1 MAKRKIGLICS
12 LTYYEMKLV
21 VAVFSRIILDNELK
35 GAYTKKRI
43 HDLIYKFIDMLT
55 KQKHL
60 KCQRIK
66 MISKHLKDIKKL
78 LKAYHK
84 KFDCFG
90 KPIKKETKKRK
101 KRKNG
106 SR

>member
-1 MAKRKIGLICS
+1 
-12 LTYYEMKLV
+12 
-21 VAVFSRIILDNELK
+21 
-35 GAYTKKRI
+35 
-43 HDLIYKFIDMLT
+43 
-55 KQKHL
+55 
-60 KCQRIK
+60 

-90 KPIKKETKKRK
+90 KPVKKETKKRKKMRIMRLDRDQVRIAKGLGVPLIPLKKRK

>member
-1 MAKRKIGLICS
+1 
-12 LTYYEMKLV
+12 
-21 VAVFSRIILDNELK
+21 
-35 GAYTKKRI
+35 
-43 HDLIYKFIDMLT
+43 
-55 KQKHL
+55 
-60 KCQRIK
+60 

-106 SR
+106 SRWFNNSCYLNNYNYYCI

>member
-1 MAKRKIGLICS
+1 
-12 LTYYEMKLV
+12 
-21 VAVFSRIILDNELK
+21 
-35 GAYTKKRI
+35 
-43 HDLIYKFIDMLT
+43 
-55 KQKHL
+55 
-60 KCQRIK
+60 

-106 SR
+106 RHWINNICYINNYNYYCSKNL

>member
-1 MAKRKIGLICS
+1 
-12 LTYYEMKLV
+12 
-21 VAVFSRIILDNELK
+21 
-35 GAYTKKRI
+35 
-43 HDLIYKFIDMLT
+43 
-55 KQKHL
+55 
-60 KCQRIK
+60 

-106 SR
+106 SRWFNNSCYLSNYNYYCI

>member
-1 MAKRKIGLICS
+1 
-12 LTYYEMKLV
+12 
-21 VAVFSRIILDNELK
+21 
-35 GAYTKKRI
+35 
-43 HDLIYKFIDMLT
+43 
-55 KQKHL
+55 
-60 KCQRIK
+60 

-90 KPIKKETKKRK
+90 NKRKETKKRR
-101 KRKNG
+101 RKNA